1 MGSRLVATVPD
12 GIAAILFDLDGVLT
26 QTAKVHAAAWKRTFD
41 AYLEERAARTGDA
54 PRPLQLPEDY
64 LAHIDGRLRTDGVR
78 GFLASRGITL
88 PEGSAADPP
97 TAETVNGLGNRK
109 NELVLELIRSQGVD
123 VYETSV
129 RFLEATR
136 DAGLRRAVVSASKN
150 CREVLVAAGIEE
162 LFEARVDGTVAAD
175 RGLRGKPAP
184 DMFLAAAESLGVE
197 PARAA
202 GIEDAVSG
210 VAAARAG
217 EFGWVVGVDRGGNAA
232 ALAES
237 GADVVVSDL
246 GELLPAP

>member
-184 DMFLAAAESLGVE
+184 DMFLAAAESL
-197 PARAA
+197 
-202 GIEDAVSG
+202 EDAVSG